1 MSTKNFIIIASTA
14 TLLLL
19 IPLIAM
25 QFTNEVNWGPFD
37 FLIAAVLLFLI
48 GLIIEFLIR
57 TKKPGYRILLAVV
70 LLVILILFWVE
81 LAVGIFGSP
90 VAGD

>member
-1 MSTKNFIIIASTA
+1 MTTKNFIIIASTV

-25 QFTNEVNWGPFD
+25 QYTNEVNWGPFD
-37 FLIAAVLLFLI
+37 FLIAAVLLFSI

-57 TKKPGYRILLAVV
+57 AKKPGYRTILAVV
-70 LLVILILFWVE
+70 LLLLIILFWAE

-90 VAGD
+90 FAGD